1 MSGGDRRRVQ
11 IDDAQAGQRLDRVL
25 AVALEDLSRARIQDL
40 IRQGSV
46 CSAGRTLSDPAA
58 RVKPGDVVEVEVP
71 RAVPAEPE
79 GEAIPLA
86 VVFEDD
92 QLIVLDKPAGL
103 VVHPAVG
110 HRTGTLVNAL
120 IAHCGDSLSGVG
132 GVRRPGIV
140 HRLDKDTSG
149 LLVVAKTDKAHQ
161 GLAAQFASHGADGQL
176 ERRYRAFVWGGM
188 QRPSGRID
196 LPLGRSPSNR
206 VKIAVVA
213 SGRRAVTHWT
223 LRAEFGVSS
232 HVLVSDLAVS
242 LETGRTHQIRVH
254 MAHRGHPLL
263 GDTTYG
269 SSHKASL
276 ARLGPRS
283 QAALLAL
290 GRQALHA
297 ELLGFVHPTSGQRL
311 RFESALPADLA
322 ALETALLDEHGNNA
336 P

>member
-11 IDDAQAGQRLDRVL
+11 IDEERAGQRLDRVL
-25 AVALEDLSRARIQDL
+25 AVALDDLSRARIQDL
-40 IRQGSV
+40 IRQGRV
-46 CSAGRTLSDPAA
+46 QSAGRTLSDPAA

-71 RAVPAEPE
+71 RAAPAEPE
-79 GEAIPLA
+79 GEDIPLA

-92 QLIVLDKPAGL
+92 HLIVIDKPAGL

-176 ERRYRAFVWGGM
+176 ERRYRAFVWGDM

-196 LPLGRSPSNR
+196 LPLARSPSNR

-213 SGRRAVTHWT
+213 SGRRAVTHWSV
-223 LRAEFGVSS
+223 RAEFTAAG
-232 HVLVSDLAVS
+232 HVLVSDLAVT

-276 ARLGPRS
+276 ARLGPQS

-297 ELLGFVHPTSGQRL
+297 ELLGFVHPIGGQRL

-322 ALETALLDEHGNNA
+322 ALEAALGQEHGGGA
-336 P
+336 G